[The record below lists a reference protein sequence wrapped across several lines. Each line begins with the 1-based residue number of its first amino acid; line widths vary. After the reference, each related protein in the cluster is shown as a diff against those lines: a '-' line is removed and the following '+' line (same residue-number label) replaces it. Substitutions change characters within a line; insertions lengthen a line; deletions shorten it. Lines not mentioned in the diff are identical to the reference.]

1 MSPDADEMA
10 VAPMDGFVQT
20 TALYM
25 LQVAIEAE
33 ATAFLLPRHEPRG
46 VGILPYRR
54 GARQRA
60 GWRNGYAP
68 QDVHTEA
75 GLVQLAVPRLRAP
88 RGTVSVRGGRP
99 AGRL

>member
-33 ATAFLLPRHEPRG
+33 ATAFLLPRHC
-46 VGILPYRR
+46 RR

-75 GLVQLAVPRLRAP
+75 GLVQLAVPQLRAP